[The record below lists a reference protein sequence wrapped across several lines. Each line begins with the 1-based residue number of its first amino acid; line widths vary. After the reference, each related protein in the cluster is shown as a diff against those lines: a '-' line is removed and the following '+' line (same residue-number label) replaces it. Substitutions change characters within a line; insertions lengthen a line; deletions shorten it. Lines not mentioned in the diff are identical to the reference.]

1 MCPST
6 PALPSSCHWGW
17 GAGMLNC
24 LVLLRAVQYP
34 GGKKRRDWSPGEK
47 YDGSEVL
54 LQPQHLV
61 IRERQ
66 GEVTSFIGPIYSV
79 GTTGLWAQAPSHRRM
94 YVLPP
99 G

>member
-1 MCPST
+1 M
-6 PALPSSCHWGW
+6 
-17 GAGMLNC
+17 
-24 LVLLRAVQYP
+24 
-34 GGKKRRDWSPGEK
+34 
-47 YDGSEVL
+47 L

-61 IRERQ
+61 IKERQ

-79 GTTGLWAQAPSHRRM
+79 GETGLWAQAPSHRRM